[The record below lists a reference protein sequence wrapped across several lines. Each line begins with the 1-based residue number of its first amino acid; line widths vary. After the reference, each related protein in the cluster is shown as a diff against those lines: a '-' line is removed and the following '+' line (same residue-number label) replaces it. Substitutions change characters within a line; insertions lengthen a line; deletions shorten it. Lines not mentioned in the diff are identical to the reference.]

1 MSPASHTPP
10 RRAKRFRLYAE
21 CREDD
26 AVDTA
31 RPVPCSLFRTRD
43 PGILSST
50 ETLTETLAVW
60 EGRSSIEAVFFF
72 SKGLSLEVETQA
84 FCVTFN

>member
-31 RPVPCSLFRTRD
+31 RPVLCSLFRTRD
-43 PGILSST
+43 PGILSSP
-50 ETLTETLAVW
+50 ETLTETLSVS
-60 EGRSSIEAVFFF
+60 EGSSSIETVF
-72 SKGLSLEVETQA
+72 SKALSLEVETHA
-84 FCVTFN
+84 FWFAFN